1 MVFEAK
7 RGPLCEA
14 KQLVRLAQE
23 NAMKGDHSSAIHY
36 LYKAINKY
44 PHYAEAYAQLGNC
57 QDCLNNFE
65 DAIISYNKALL
76 LDPDNAETWFNKGM
90 MLKKNGQ
97 PEAAKQCIEKSV
109 DLFFGR

>member
-14 KQLVRLAQE
+14 KQFVRLAQE
-23 NAMKGDHSSAIHY
+23 HAMKGDHSSAIQY
-36 LYKAINKY
+36 LYKAISKY
-44 PHYAEAYAQLGNC
+44 PNYAEAYAQLGNC
-57 QDCLNNFE
+57 QDCLDTFE
-65 DAIISYNKALL
+65 DAIISYNTALH

-90 MLKKNGQ
+90 ILKKNGQ
-97 PEAAKQCIEKSV
+97 PEAAAQCIKKSV